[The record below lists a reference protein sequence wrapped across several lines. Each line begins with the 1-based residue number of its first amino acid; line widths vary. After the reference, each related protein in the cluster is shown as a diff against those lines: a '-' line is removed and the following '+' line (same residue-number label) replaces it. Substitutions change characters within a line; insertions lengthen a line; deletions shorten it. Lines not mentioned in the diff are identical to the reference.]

1 MRAVFPEGNSGRC
14 EAYTTQDTFMAARTQ
29 SVRKTSTAKKP
40 QIYTLEIHII
50 GGPVTDAF
58 VDRNPVVARTLE
70 IRGNQTLQHLHA
82 AMFDAFDREDEHLYE
97 FQFGKEPNDPKANR
111 YVLAGPFD
119 DSAEDDPYIVGTV
132 QAATIASLGLKVDQS
147 FAYWFDFGD
156 DWWHQI
162 RVTAIGEAVARR
174 RYPRITK
181 RQGRSPPQYPDVDV
195 DDEDDDEL
203 EFEMDD

>member
-1 MRAVFPEGNSGRC
+1 
-14 EAYTTQDTFMAARTQ
+14 MAARTQ

-111 YVLAGPFD
+111 YVLADPFD

-132 QAATIASLGLKVDQS
+132 QATTDRL
-147 FAYWFDFGD
+147 
-156 DWWHQI
+156 
-162 RVTAIGEAVARR
+162 ARLE
-174 RYPRITK
+174 
-181 RQGRSPPQYPDVDV
+181 GRSDLRILVRLWGRLVAPDQGYGHR
-195 DDEDDDEL
+195 
-203 EFEMDD
+203 

>member
-1 MRAVFPEGNSGRC
+1 
-14 EAYTTQDTFMAARTQ
+14 MAARTQ
-29 SVRKTSTAKKP
+29 SVRMTSKAKKT
-40 QIYTLEIHII
+40 QVYTLEIHII

-70 IRGNQTLQHLHA
+70 IRGNQTLQDLHA
-82 AMFDAFDREDEHLYE
+82 AIFNAFDREDEHLYE
-97 FQFGKEPNDPKANR
+97 FQFGKEPNHPKAKR
-111 YVLAGPFD
+111 YVLADPFD
-119 DSAEDDPYIVGTV
+119 DSIEDDPYIVGTV
-132 QAATIASLGLKVDQS
+132 QATTIASLGLKVDQI

-162 RVTAIGEAVARR
+162 RVTAIGEAVPKR

-181 RQGRSPPQYPDVDV
+181 RQGRSPPQYPDVDN
-195 DDEDDDEL
+195 EDDDEEIEF